1 MKQQFKTMM
10 LAAAF
15 LLGGSVAFAQKE
27 NTSSPAWVSEKGYW
41 VVESNE
47 NTPLQHTVRFY
58 TNNNILVY
66 TENISGFKLNADK
79 RKVKMKLKQ
88 VLENSVTAWQQTNH
102 PEINRDYVA
111 AMLK

>member
-15 LLGGSVAFAQKE
+15 LLGGAVGFAQKE
-27 NTSSPAWVSEKGYW
+27 NNTSPAWVSEKGYW
-41 VVESNE
+41 VLESNE
-47 NTPLQHTVRFY
+47 NAPLQHTIRFY
-58 TNNNILVY
+58 TIDNVLVY
-66 TENISGFKLNADK
+66 TENISGFKLNPDQ

-88 VLENSVTAWQQTNH
+88 VLETAVIAWQKSNH

-111 AMLK
+111 AVLK